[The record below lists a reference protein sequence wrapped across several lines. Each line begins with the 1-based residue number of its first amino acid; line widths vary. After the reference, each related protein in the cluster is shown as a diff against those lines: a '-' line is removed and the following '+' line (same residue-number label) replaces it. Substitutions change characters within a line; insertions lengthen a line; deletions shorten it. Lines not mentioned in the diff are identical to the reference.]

1 MHVGEHPFVEEPNSL
16 ASSFESLILGSTCV
30 IMSGAIEDSSRDLDS
45 CVENCPTYSMRN
57 ISQNHL
63 SGLELS
69 CFISRIHSRPSDS
82 SHDSSSKSLCHI
94 VVALRHLLL
103 SVDVEVLVEL
113 SCFFVEANSLI
124 DCTVLVLKARGLQL

>member
-30 IMSGAIEDSSRDLDS
+30 IMSGAIEDS